1 MPRAVGHRRGRRR
14 GSIEELPSG
23 ALRVRV
29 YAGVDPV
36 TGRRHDLT
44 ETIPAGPKAGVQAEQ
59 ALTRLLNELDERR
72 NPRTNATVNQ
82 LLDRYF
88 AMVDAEQTTT
98 RTYAGYSRKH
108 IRPLLGELKVGA
120 VDGDVL
126 DSFYAELR
134 RCREHCSG
142 RRYVEHRTNRSHDCD
157 DRCRKHRCTP
167 LAASTIRQIHFI
179 LSGAY
184 KRAIRWRWVA
194 TSPVSQ
200 AEPPA
205 APTPNPR
212 PPSAEEAARIVT
224 EAWREPD
231 WGTLVWLAMTT
242 GARRGELCGL
252 RWQHVDLENA
262 VVTLQRSIAQAGAE
276 VWEKDTKT
284 HQQRRITLDAD
295 TVEVLSE
302 HWERCA
308 ARAAALGLVLGKRAF
323 VFSAAP
329 DGSTNLRPD
338 SVSERYRAL
347 ADRLGIDTTLHR
359 LRHYNATELIAAG
372 VDVRTVAGRL
382 GHGGGGT
389 TTLRVYSAWV
399 SESDQRAAGSLL
411 RRLPG
416 RRVTPQPVE
425 VPALSA
431 PTAPFEELAH
441 ELLAA
446 IANGTLPVGG
456 YLPSGEQLAQAH
468 GVSRATVQRA
478 VTLLAAHGLVEVSK
492 GRRAVVTLPP
502 GSVAAPAPI
511 LQVRNENGG
520 ASVERRLL
528 DLEIRRRGRVV
539 ATVTAEANPK
549 NAADLRQLLVEAIR
563 RDGRDE
569 SEIADYEMA
578 IHHAGEPNLL
588 TTFVASMRRT

>member
-1 MPRAVGHRRGRRR
+1 VPRAVGHRRGRRR
-14 GSIEELPSG
+14 GSVEELPSG

-36 TGRRHDLT
+36 TSRRHDLT

-98 RTYAGYSRKH
+98 RTYVGYARKH

-134 RCREHCSG
+134 RCRQHCGG
-142 RRYVEHRTNRSHDCD
+142 RRYVEHRTSRPHECD
-157 DRCRKHRCTP
+157 GRCGRHQCTP

-184 KRAIRWRWVA
+184 KRAVRWRWVA
-194 TSPVSQ
+194 TNPVSQ

-212 PPSAEEAARIVT
+212 PPSTEDAARIVT

-231 WGTLVWLAMTT
+231 WGTMVWLAMTT

-262 VVTLQRSIAQAGAE
+262 VVTLERSIAQAGAE
-276 VWEKDTKT
+276 VWEKDTKS

-308 ARAAALGLVLGKRAF
+308 TRAAALGLLLGKRAF

-329 DGSTNLRPD
+329 DGSAHLRPD
-338 SVSERYRAL
+338 SVSERYGAL
-347 ADRLGIDTTLHR
+347 AHRLGIDTTLHR

-411 RRLPG
+411 RRLPS
-416 RRVTPQPVE
+416 RRVAPQLVD
-425 VPALSA
+425 VPTLPA
-431 PTAPFEELAH
+431 PTAPFETLAH

-446 IANGTLPVGG
+446 IADGTLPVGG
-456 YLPSGEQLAQAH
+456 YLPTNEQLAQVH

-478 VTLLAAHGLVEVSK
+478 VALLATYGLVEVSK

-502 GSVAAPAPI
+502 GSASAPPVI
-511 LQVRNENGG
+511 VPMRDESGG
-520 ASVERRLL
+520 ASVERKLL
-528 DLEIRRRGRVV
+528 DLEVRRRGRVV
-539 ATVTAEANPK
+539 ATVTAEADPK

-563 RDGRDE
+563 RDGREE
-569 SEIADYEMA
+569 SEIADYEMDVRCP
-578 IHHAGEPNLL
+578 GERQLL
-588 TTFVASMRRT
+588 ATFVASAH

>member
-44 ETIPAGPKAGVQAEQ
+44 ETIPAGPKAGDHAEK

-88 AMVDAEQTTT
+88 AMIDAEQTTT
-98 RTYAGYSRKH
+98 RTYTGYARKH

-134 RCREHCSG
+134 RCRQHCRG
-142 RRYVEHRTNRSHDCD
+142 RRYVEHRTSRPHDCD
-157 DRCRKHRCTP
+157 DRCRNHTCTS
-167 LAASTIRQIHFI
+167 LSASTIRQIHFI

-184 KRAIRWRWVA
+184 KRALRWRWVA
-194 TSPVSQ
+194 TSPVIQ

-205 APTPNPR
+205 APKPNPR

-224 EAWREPD
+224 EGWREPD
-231 WGTLVWLAMTT
+231 WGTMVWLAMTS

-252 RWQHVDLENA
+252 RWQHLDLENA
-262 VVTLQRSIAQAGAE
+262 VVMLQRSIAQAGAE
-276 VWEKDTKT
+276 VWEKDTKS
-284 HQQRRITLDAD
+284 HQQRRITLDTD
-295 TVEVLSE
+295 TVEVLGE

-308 ARAAALGLVLGKRAF
+308 ARATALGVTLGKRAF

-329 DGSTNLRPD
+329 DGSTHLRPD

-359 LRHYNATELIAAG
+359 LRHYNATELITAG

-416 RRVTPQPVE
+416 RRVAPQPVDL
-425 VPALSA
+425 PALPA
-431 PTAPFEELAH
+431 PTAPFEKLAH
-441 ELLAA
+441 TLLAT
-446 IANGTLPVGG
+446 IADGTLPVGA
-456 YLPSGEQLAQAH
+456 YLPSGEQLAHVH

-478 VTLLAAHGLVEVSK
+478 VALLAAHGLVEVSK
-492 GRRAVVTLPP
+492 GRRAVVTLPNHP
-502 GSVAAPAPI
+502 ASAPAATRPARDGD
-511 LQVRNENGG
+511 QGV
-520 ASVERRLL
+520 SVERSLL
-528 DLEIRRRGRVV
+528 NLEVRRHGRIV
-539 ATVTAEANPK
+539 ATVSAEADPTNPS
-549 NAADLRQLLVEAIR
+549 DLRQLLIDAIR

-569 SEIADYEMA
+569 SEIANYEME
-578 IHHAGEPNLL
+578 IRRPGEPQPL
-588 TTFVASMRRT
+588 TTFVASAR